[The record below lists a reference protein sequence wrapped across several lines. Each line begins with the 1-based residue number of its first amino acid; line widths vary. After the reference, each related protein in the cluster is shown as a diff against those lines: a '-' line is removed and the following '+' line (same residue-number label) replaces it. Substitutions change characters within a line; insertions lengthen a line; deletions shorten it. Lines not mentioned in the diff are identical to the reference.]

1 MKINDKV
8 DFSSDMNLPKKT
20 ISTNADLTKKESFF
34 LARIQDVRRYREV
47 LSKNKLS
54 NVIYNILENPMVI
67 RNELSPT
74 YIQNKILKQV
84 SKFLIVMA
92 MSAIGLN
99 TNIITLIKNGGKPIL
114 MGFCC
119 WIAIILMSLC
129 YIFI

>member
-74 YIQNKILKQV
+74 YIQNK
-84 SKFLIVMA
+84 
-92 MSAIGLN
+92 
-99 TNIITLIKNGGKPIL
+99 
-114 MGFCC
+114 
-119 WIAIILMSLC
+119 
-129 YIFI
+129 